1 MAPLE
6 FAFWHSRSL
15 PAPSSLHTTGSP
27 WVALLISL
35 MHPLSFDTGSPQLW
49 KKVAS
54 GMKSDREHP
63 YTCIKGKIQN
73 NAPNYP
79 EWKKKKS
86 PKFIY
91 RTTTTMEHFWNNK
104 LLEMENRWVIVRGLV
119 WGWRAREKYV
129 WLWMNSEKDHCANGT
144 VISF

>member
-1 MAPLE
+1 M
-6 FAFWHSRSL
+6 
-15 PAPSSLHTTGSP
+15 
-27 WVALLISL
+27 ALLISL

-79 EWKKKKS
+79 EWKKKNPLS
-86 PKFIY
+86 LYTVPQQL
-91 RTTTTMEHFWNNK
+91 WNIFETIN
-104 LLEMENRWVIVRGLV
+104 
-119 WGWRAREKYV
+119 
-129 WLWMNSEKDHCANGT
+129 
-144 VISF
+144 F